1 MNKQPDTVSD
11 SSDIPDSARH
21 SNNQN
26 STQQNVT
33 RKVAVAVIGAG
44 TAGQNA
50 FRQAKKA
57 VEDVV
62 IINDGFW
69 TTTCITVG
77 CMPSKLLIAA
87 ADRAHDAKH
96 STEFGVTASVQI
108 DGKQVMQRVRA
119 ERQHFASYIEKQVA
133 SWPDDSKISGRAY
146 INKQGLIEVNDE
158 LIKADKIIIATG
170 SSTSIPD
177 GWEAKLGDT
186 MLTSNTVFELTDL
199 PQSMAVIGAGAIG
212 LELAQAF
219 TRLGVKVTVFNR
231 AKHVAG
237 LKDDDINNKAIDCF
251 SRELTMHLGSR
262 IIDVGQQLDKKVDE
276 NIDNNTNVS
285 THKQSNAAFID
296 YEDSAGNLQ
305 QWQGDYVLVATGRRH
320 NIDPLGVENLGVE
333 LDDKNRPKNL
343 DKKTGR
349 IGDLDVY
356 IVGDAN
362 ASLPLLHV
370 ASDEGFSAGSMVCD
384 NKKDAY
390 IRPPATPFSIVFSAP
405 QIVNV
410 GMSLPDIQADPTLE
424 YVIGKVSFDNQGR
437 SRVMGVNCGLLH
449 IYGCKKTDRILGAS
463 MVAPDAEYIG
473 HILAM
478 AITNDLSIKDM
489 LDTPFY
495 HPTILEGLRTALH
508 DVQNLMEI
516 PYQALDTQQNNS

>member
-1 MNKQPDTVSD
+1 MNKQPDTASD
-11 SSDIPDSARH
+11 SSAPFDHRTH
-21 SNNQN
+21 
-26 STQQNVT
+26 QNVT
-33 RKVAVAVIGAG
+33 RKVSVAVIGAG

-50 FRQAKKA
+50 FRQAKKFL
-57 VEDVV
+57 EDVI

-69 TTTCITVG
+69 TTTCIAVG

-87 ADRAHDAKH
+87 ADRAHDTNH
-96 STEFGVTASVQI
+96 SAEFGVHATARI
-108 DGKQVMQRVRA
+108 DGKQVMERVRA
-119 ERQHFASYIEKQVA
+119 ERDHFASYIEKQVD
-133 SWPDDSKISGRAY
+133 SWPEDSKIAGWAY

-158 LIKADKIIIATG
+158 LIKADKIIVATG
-170 SSTSIPD
+170 SSTFIPD
-177 GWEAKLGDT
+177 GWEDKLGDT
-186 MLTSNTVFELTDL
+186 MLTSDAVFELADL
-199 PQSMAVIGAGAIG
+199 PKSMAVIGAGAIG

-231 AKHVAG
+231 AKRVAG
-237 LKDDDINNKAIDCF
+237 LQDEDINNKAIDCL
-251 SRELTMHLGSR
+251 SRELTMHLGSK
-262 IIDVGQQLDKKVDE
+262 ITDVGQKSDE
-276 NIDNNTNVS
+276 NSDKSINKNS
-285 THKQSNAAFID
+285 TVAFID
-296 YEDSAGNLQ
+296 YEDSAGEVQ
-305 QWQGDYVLVATGRRH
+305 QWQGDYVLVATGRRN
-320 NIDPLGVENLGVE
+320 NIEALGVENLGVE
-333 LDDKNRPKNL
+333 LDEKNRPQQL
-343 DKKTGR
+343 DKKTGK

-362 ASLPLLHV
+362 ANIPLLHV

-390 IRPPATPFSIVFSAP
+390 IRPPATPFSIVFSSP

-410 GMSLPDIQADPTLE
+410 GMSLPEIQEDSTLE
-424 YVIGKVSFDNQGR
+424 HVIGKVSFDNQGR

-463 MVAPDAEYIG
+463 MVGPDAEYIG

-495 HPTILEGLRTALH
+495 HPTILEGLRTALR
-508 DVQNLMEI
+508 DVQDLMEI
-516 PYQALDTQQNNS
+516 PYQSLDIHQNNS

>member
-1 MNKQPDTVSD
+1 MNKQPDTASD
-11 SSDIPDSARH
+11 SSAPFDH
-21 SNNQN
+21 N
-26 STQQNVT
+26 THQNVT
-33 RKVAVAVIGAG
+33 RKVSIAVIGAG

-57 VEDVV
+57 VEDVI

-69 TTTCITVG
+69 TTTCIAVG

-87 ADRAHDAKH
+87 ADRAHNANH
-96 STEFGVTASVQI
+96 SGKFGIHATADI
-108 DGKQVMQRVRA
+108 DGKQVMERVRA
-119 ERQHFASYIEKQVA
+119 ERGYFASYIEKQVD
-133 SWPDDSKISGRAY
+133 SWSEDSKIVGRAY
-146 INKQGLIEVNDE
+146 INKHGVIEVNDK
-158 LIKADKIIIATG
+158 LIKADKIIVATG
-170 SSTSIPD
+170 SSTFIPD
-177 GWEAKLGDT
+177 GWADKLGET
-186 MLTSNTVFELTDL
+186 MLTSDTVFELADL
-199 PQSMAVIGAGAIG
+199 PKSMAVIGAGSIG

-219 TRLGVKVTVFNR
+219 TRLGVEVTVFNR
-231 AKHVAG
+231 AKRVAG
-237 LKDDDINNKAIDCF
+237 LKDNDINNKAIDCL
-251 SRELTMHLGSR
+251 SRELTMHLGSK
-262 IIDVGQQLDKKVDE
+262 ITDVGQKSYESINADKDTHT
-276 NIDNNTNVS
+276 NT
-285 THKQSNAAFID
+285 TAAFID
-296 YEDSAGNLQ
+296 YEDSAGKLQ
-305 QWQGDYVLVATGRRH
+305 QWQGNYVLVATGRRN
-320 NIDPLGVENLGVE
+320 NIDELGVENLGVE

-343 DKKTGR
+343 DKKTGK

-362 ASLPLLHV
+362 ANIPLLHV

-390 IRPPATPFSIVFSAP
+390 IRPPATPFSIVFSSP

-410 GMSLPDIQADPTLE
+410 GMSLPDIKQDPTLE
-424 YVIGKVSFDNQGR
+424 HVIGKVSFDNQGR

-463 MVAPDAEYIG
+463 MVGPDAEYIG

-495 HPTILEGLRTALH
+495 HPTILEGLRTALR
-508 DVQNLMEI
+508 DVQDLMEI
-516 PYQALDTQQNNS
+516 PYQSLDIHQNNS

>member
-1 MNKQPDTVSD
+1 MNKQPDTDSD
-11 SSDIPDSARH
+11 SSAPFDH
-21 SNNQN
+21 S
-26 STQQNVT
+26 THQNVT
-33 RKVAVAVIGAG
+33 RKVSVAVIGAG

-50 FRQAKKA
+50 FRQAKKFL
-57 VEDVV
+57 EDVI

-69 TTTCITVG
+69 TTTCIAVG

-87 ADRAHDAKH
+87 ADRAHDTNH
-96 STEFGVTASVQI
+96 SAEFGVHATARI
-108 DGKQVMQRVRA
+108 DGKQVMERVRA
-119 ERQHFASYIEKQVA
+119 ERDHFASYIEKQVD
-133 SWPDDSKISGRAY
+133 SWPEDSKIAGRAY

-158 LIKADKIIIATG
+158 LIKADKIIVATG
-170 SSTSIPD
+170 SSTFIPD
-177 GWEAKLGDT
+177 GWEDKLGDT
-186 MLTSNTVFELTDL
+186 MLTSDAVFELTDL
-199 PQSMAVIGAGAIG
+199 PKSMAVIGAGAIG

-231 AKHVAG
+231 AKRVAG
-237 LKDDDINNKAIDCF
+237 LEDEDINNKAIDCL
-251 SRELTMHLGSR
+251 SRELTMHLGSK
-262 IIDVGQQLDKKVDE
+262 ITDIGQKSDE
-276 NIDNNTNVS
+276 NSDKSINKNS
-285 THKQSNAAFID
+285 TVAFID
-296 YEDSAGNLQ
+296 YEDSAGEVQ
-305 QWQGDYVLVATGRRH
+305 QWQGDYVLVATGRRN
-320 NIDPLGVENLGVE
+320 NIEALGVENLGVE
-333 LDDKNRPKNL
+333 LDEKNRPQQL
-343 DKKTGR
+343 DKKTGK

-362 ASLPLLHV
+362 ANIPLLHV

-390 IRPPATPFSIVFSAP
+390 IRPPATPFSIVFSSP

-410 GMSLPDIQADPTLE
+410 GMSLPEIQEDSTLE
-424 YVIGKVSFDNQGR
+424 HVIGKVSFDNQGR

-463 MVAPDAEYIG
+463 MVGPDAEYIG

-495 HPTILEGLRTALH
+495 HPTILEGLRTALR
-508 DVQNLMEI
+508 DVQDLMEI
-516 PYQALDTQQNNS
+516 PYQSLDIHQNNS

>member
-1 MNKQPDTVSD
+1 MNKQPDTASD
-11 SSDIPDSARH
+11 SSAPFDH
-21 SNNQN
+21 S
-26 STQQNVT
+26 THQNVT
-33 RKVAVAVIGAG
+33 RKVSVAVIGAG

-50 FRQAKKA
+50 FRQAKKFL
-57 VEDVV
+57 EDVI

-69 TTTCITVG
+69 TTTCIAVG

-87 ADRAHDAKH
+87 ADRAHDTNH
-96 STEFGVTASVQI
+96 SAEFGVHATARI
-108 DGKQVMQRVRA
+108 DGKQVMERVRA
-119 ERQHFASYIEKQVA
+119 ERDHFASYIEKQVD
-133 SWPDDSKISGRAY
+133 SWPEDSKIAGRAY

-158 LIKADKIIIATG
+158 LIKADKIIVATG
-170 SSTSIPD
+170 SSTFIPD
-177 GWEAKLGDT
+177 GWEDKLGDT
-186 MLTSNTVFELTDL
+186 MLTSDAVFELADL
-199 PQSMAVIGAGAIG
+199 PKSMAVIGAGAIG

-231 AKHVAG
+231 AKRVAG
-237 LKDDDINNKAIDCF
+237 LQDEDINNKAIDCL
-251 SRELTMHLGSR
+251 SRELTMHLGSK
-262 IIDVGQQLDKKVDE
+262 ITDVGQKSDE
-276 NIDNNTNVS
+276 NSDKSINKNS
-285 THKQSNAAFID
+285 TVAFID
-296 YEDSAGNLQ
+296 YEDSAGEVQ
-305 QWQGDYVLVATGRRH
+305 QWQGDYVLVATGRRN
-320 NIDPLGVENLGVE
+320 NIEALGVENLGVE
-333 LDDKNRPKNL
+333 LDEKNRPQQL
-343 DKKTGR
+343 DKKTGK

-362 ASLPLLHV
+362 ANIPLLHV

-390 IRPPATPFSIVFSAP
+390 IRPPATPFSIVFSSP

-410 GMSLPDIQADPTLE
+410 GMSLPEIQEDSTLE
-424 YVIGKVSFDNQGR
+424 HVIGKVSFDNQGR

-463 MVAPDAEYIG
+463 MVGPDAEYIG

-495 HPTILEGLRTALH
+495 HPTILEGLRTALR
-508 DVQNLMEI
+508 DVQDLMEI
-516 PYQALDTQQNNS
+516 PYQSLDIHQNNS

>member
-1 MNKQPDTVSD
+1 MNKQPDTASD
-11 SSDIPDSARH
+11 SSAPFD
-21 SNNQN
+21 QN
-26 STQQNVT
+26 IHQNVT
-33 RKVAVAVIGAG
+33 RKVSVAVIGAG

-50 FRQAKKA
+50 FRQAKKFL
-57 VEDVV
+57 EDVI

-69 TTTCITVG
+69 TTTCIAVG

-87 ADRAHDAKH
+87 ADRAHDTNH
-96 STEFGVTASVQI
+96 SAEFGVHATARI
-108 DGKQVMQRVRA
+108 DGKHVMERVRA
-119 ERQHFASYIEKQVA
+119 ERDHFASYIEKQVD
-133 SWPDDSKISGRAY
+133 SWPEDSKIAGWAY

-158 LIKADKIIIATG
+158 LIKADKIIVATG
-170 SSTSIPD
+170 SSTFIPD
-177 GWEAKLGDT
+177 GWEDKLGDT
-186 MLTSNTVFELTDL
+186 MLTSDAVFELADL
-199 PQSMAVIGAGAIG
+199 PKSMAVIGAGAIG

-231 AKHVAG
+231 AKRVAG
-237 LKDDDINNKAIDCF
+237 LQDEDINNKAIDCL
-251 SRELTMHLGSR
+251 SRELTMHLGSK
-262 IIDVGQQLDKKVDE
+262 ITDVGQRSDE
-276 NIDNNTNVS
+276 NSDKSINKNS
-285 THKQSNAAFID
+285 TVAFID
-296 YEDSAGNLQ
+296 YEDSAGEVQ
-305 QWQGDYVLVATGRRH
+305 QWQGDYVLVATGRRN
-320 NIDPLGVENLGVE
+320 NIEALGVENLGVE
-333 LDDKNRPKNL
+333 LDEKNRPQQL
-343 DKKTGR
+343 DKKTGK

-362 ASLPLLHV
+362 ANIPLLHV

-390 IRPPATPFSIVFSAP
+390 IRPPATPFSIVFSSP

-410 GMSLPDIQADPTLE
+410 GMSLPEIQEDSTLE
-424 YVIGKVSFDNQGR
+424 HVIGKVSFDNQGR

-463 MVAPDAEYIG
+463 MVGPDAEYIG

-495 HPTILEGLRTALH
+495 HPTILEGLRTALR
-508 DVQNLMEI
+508 DVQDLMEI
-516 PYQALDTQQNNS
+516 PYQSLDIHQNNS